1 MDDVTIVLGAA
12 NHRTKKEKH
21 HLNHDDLNGLEDP
34 NHQIPTDDADAFSAA
49 SDDEELEFHSRRE
62 GSQPAPVGQHIAGQ
76 SNGNTVLPISPQA
89 HSFLLKE
96 LLAEASTSGASNKGA
111 SQSGLLSGLYDTSSS
126 GDEAL
131 DQRNLYVSGL
141 APSISEAQL
150 KTMFEVFGEVA
161 SLKLMLNIHT
171 GLSRGFAFVL
181 FSDCESAH
189 KAVAE
194 MDHKMVEG
202 QRLTVR
208 FAEKRARMT
217 GLPTKKIF
225 IRNIP
230 VGITERDVRNLFEP
244 ELSIVQL
251 SMRPDPFRGT
261 RPDSSASS
269 RADNVA
275 HVIFETFE
283 AATQAAKKVHN
294 THPWPSCSVPVL
306 AKVVDTAVRAKKESR
321 ARSAAT
327 SSSVDFNPA
336 ATSIANQSN
345 SQNPTNASNHHAST
359 SGKGIFA
366 GAAHSSVVA
375 SASVSSNTQPHYVMP
390 PPPPQG
396 ATTQVQ
402 GGSVFMP
409 HLAHAQQAP
418 MQPQQYQTF
427 TPAWGGQP
435 QFFSD
440 GSGHPQ
446 PSVQPQMPGM
456 QPAYYYT
463 QPMVAPTPQ
472 GYYVQAGPGGVP
484 MLLQP
489 VPQSNM
495 LPPAMAFQQ
504 RPPQAQQ
511 WYANGRGGY

>member
-1 MDDVTIVLGAA
+1 
-12 NHRTKKEKH
+12 
-21 HLNHDDLNGLEDP
+21 
-34 NHQIPTDDADAFSAA
+34 
-49 SDDEELEFHSRRE
+49 
-62 GSQPAPVGQHIAGQ
+62 
-76 SNGNTVLPISPQA
+76 
-89 HSFLLKE
+89 
-96 LLAEASTSGASNKGA
+96 
-111 SQSGLLSGLYDTSSS
+111 
-126 GDEAL
+126 
-131 DQRNLYVSGL
+131 
-141 APSISEAQL
+141 
-150 KTMFEVFGEVA
+150 MFEVFGEVA

-244 ELSIVQL
+244 DLSIVQL

-261 RPDSSASS
+261 RPDASVS
-269 RADNVA
+269 NRADNVA

-294 THPWPSCSVPVL
+294 THPWPSCTVPVL

-321 ARSAAT
+321 ARSATT
-327 SSSVDFNPA
+327 STSVDFNPA
-336 ATSIANQSN
+336 ATSGANHSN
-345 SQNPTNASNHHAST
+345 SQNPANANNTHAST
-359 SGKGIFA
+359 SGKGIFS
-366 GAAHSSVVA
+366 GAAYSTSAVA

-390 PPPPQG
+390 PPQG
-396 ATTQVQ
+396 ATTQ
-402 GGSVFMP
+402 GSVFMP
-409 HLAHAQQAP
+409 HLSHPQQAP
-418 MQPQQYQTF
+418 MQPQPYQTF
-427 TPAWGGQP
+427 TPAWGTQP

-440 GSGHPQ
+440 GSGHPL
-446 PSVQPQMPGM
+446 PSVQPQMAGM
-456 QPAYYYT
+456 QPAYYT
-463 QPMVAPTPQ
+463 QPMVAQTPQ
-472 GYYVQAGPGGVP
+472 GYYVQAGPGGMQSVP

-489 VPQSNM
+489 VPQQANM

-504 RPPQAQQ
+504 RAPQPQQ